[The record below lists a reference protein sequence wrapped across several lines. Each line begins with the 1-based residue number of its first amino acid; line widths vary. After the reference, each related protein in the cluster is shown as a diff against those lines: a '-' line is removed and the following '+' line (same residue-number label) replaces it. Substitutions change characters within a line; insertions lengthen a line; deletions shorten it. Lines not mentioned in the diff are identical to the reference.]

1 MADPKDPLSV
11 LNTDPKKL
19 ELIRKFFKEYTGD
32 VSGLSKELQA
42 VGREL
47 GFIAEKTKEATIA
60 EKELRN
66 MYRNRAVIAGEFNKI
81 LSSNKQIRDEEL
93 KIEQAALVHAE
104 QAYAKTIER
113 LGLIDEE
120 ILNKKELLRENRKE
134 YTLQKEILLQKK
146 NEGII
151 TEAQFRSE
159 KKKLDKKAA
168 QRNLYLKSLNK
179 ERDKLV
185 QIARVEKQRAADQ
198 SDEVEKQE
206 KLNKGFDTSIGFLD
220 GMIEK
225 TGFFS
230 EKWTT
235 GPLGGIQD
243 FLEAG
248 GDLGDLFDE
257 LSLKLGKI
265 NLKNLAANVLTT
277 IFEQTLMFLKQ
288 FDKLAA
294 DFRKNTGIIDRNF
307 GGIEQRIVNVQR
319 ANLRMGV
326 SMDEAFQAA
335 NALTAEMASF
345 TSMTDDAQKT
355 VLSAAT
361 ILQEFGVGAQTTA
374 QIFNNFS
381 KGLGYNANQLEKLS
395 TQLMGIST
403 SLKIPPQIIATE
415 FNAASKELMKY
426 GNNMVGVFEGIA
438 EQSKQTGIAM
448 GELLGI
454 VKQFDTFEGAGDA
467 VGKLNAILGGPY
479 LNAINM
485 LYATEDERIK
495 QLRESI
501 QLSGRQFS
509 QLSRFEQQAI
519 ATAAGISDMTVAARL
534 FGGTNSEFANTQM
547 SMKEMQDRAQ
557 KAQAVTEKFTQ
568 VMQSFAIALGPVVH
582 VLGLLADV
590 LLFVINPFGELA
602 RLFGADEGLI
612 SYMGSFTVAGYAVAV
627 MIMKGWIPALAG
639 LNVGIIKLK
648 MTTFQLVGA
657 LMGAVAIGT
666 FMYDW
671 VSGMSTAVAIL
682 TTVLVVGALA
692 WAAYL
697 TAASGGLAAIPIA
710 LGLAAVGAAVGGIAG
725 TIETFSTGKRPGQA
739 VGADAALV
747 GEKGEEM
754 VVTED
759 GSRYMVNSPSVM
771 ALDTQDTVY
780 SNAETKAMMNGG
792 GNNNNTEQLAL
803 MRQQQTEFM
812 QSMREERAML
822 QRSITELANRPNRIE
837 LDGKAVYKGQKEYML
852 KDPNLR
858 IV

>member
-1 MADPKDPLSV
+1 MVDPKQLTEEQLRLQKALDELLEKNSDQLAKQIADNKKINELYKSREARAV
-11 LNTDPKKL
+11 KLADFSEIIAQNNKIARLEAQEAARVVTENLERQHEYKEDILKIQQEQQELYEKESKKL
-19 ELIRKFFKEYTGD
+19 KEIDKVWNAYSTAQNKAGKNQSKRAKNAQKERARQLTALNAQLNGYRQEQNALKKTRKQRDEQHAQDEGLLSLQVQKRNTLIQTNDANENLQASTRNFIKTFTGVTD
-32 VSGLSKELQA
+32 MSDSFLGSLINSDDAVGQIADTMKASFTGPNIAFAVLSKI
-42 VGREL
+42 
-47 GFIAEKTKEATIA
+47 F
-60 EKELRN
+60 
-66 MYRNRAVIAGEFNKI
+66 
-81 LSSNKQIRDEEL
+81 
-93 KIEQAALVHAE
+93 
-104 QAYAKTIER
+104 
-113 LGLIDEE
+113 
-120 ILNKKELLRENRKE
+120 
-134 YTLQKEILLQKK
+134 
-146 NEGII
+146 
-151 TEAQFRSE
+151 
-159 KKKLDKKAA
+159 
-168 QRNLYLKSLNK
+168 
-179 ERDKLV
+179 
-185 QIARVEKQRAADQ
+185 Q
-198 SDEVEKQE
+198 S
-206 KLNKGFDTSIGFLD
+206 
-220 GMIEK
+220 
-225 TGFFS
+225 
-230 EKWTT
+230 
-235 GPLGGIQD
+235 
-243 FLEAG
+243 
-248 GDLGDLFDE
+248 
-257 LSLKLGKI
+257 
-265 NLKNLAANVLTT
+265 
-277 IFEQTLMFLKQ
+277 TLMFMKE
-288 FDKLAA
+288 FDKLSS
-294 DFRKNTGIIDRNF
+294 DFRKNTGIIDKGF

-335 NALTAEMASF
+335 NSLTAEMASF
-345 TSMTDDAQKT
+345 TSMTDDAQAT
-355 VLSAAT
+355 VLQATT

-381 KGLGYNANQLEKLS
+381 KGLGYNANQLERLS

-534 FGGTNSEFANTQM
+534 FGGTNSEFADTQM
-547 SMKEMQDRAQ
+547 SMKEMQERAQ

-568 VMQSFAIALGPVVH
+568 VMQSFAIALGPVVDI
-582 VLGLLADV
+582 LGYAADALLI
-590 LLFVINPFGELA
+590 LLNPFGELA
-602 RLFGADEGLI
+602 RLIGVEDTGLI
-612 SYMGSFTVAGYAVAV
+612 SMIGQLTVGFYAYLAVMKLELVPFLTKTLFPAMKKKIVLLSRTQALVGGIVAGFMAFTVIKGIFDDMTSGAAQLTAALVTLAVAYALV
-627 MIMKGWIPALAG
+627 RAAMAAKLSGPAAFFVYPVLAGIALAG
-639 LNVGIIKLK
+639 VY
-648 MTTFQLVGA
+648 GA
-657 LMGAVAIGT
+657 FKSIPKFAKGKNAGEIVP
-666 FMYDW
+666 
-671 VSGMSTAVAIL
+671 
-682 TTVLVVGALA
+682 
-692 WAAYL
+692 
-697 TAASGGLAAIPIA
+697 GGL
-710 LGLAAVGAAVGGIAG
+710 GLVA
-725 TIETFSTGKRPGQA
+725 E
-739 VGADAALV
+739 
-747 GEKGEEM
+747 EGEEM

-759 GSRYMVNSPSVM
+759 GSRYMVNSPSVV

-780 SNAETKAMMNGG
+780 SNAETKAMMNGS

-837 LDGKAVYKGQKEYML
+837 LDGKQVYKGQKEYML

>member
-1 MADPKDPLSV
+1 MAEPNDPLNV
-11 LNTDPKKL
+11 LNADPKKL

-32 VSGLSKELQA
+32 VSLLSKELQA

-47 GFIAEKTKEATIA
+47 GFITEKTTEAAKA
-60 EKELRN
+60 EAEIRD
-66 MYRNRAVIAGEFNKI
+66 MYRARARSLGDLNKI
-81 LSSNKQIRDEEL
+81 LSVNKEIRDEEL
-93 KIEQAALVHAE
+93 KVEQASLVQAE
-104 QAYAKTIER
+104 QTFIKAKEALKVVEEELEVRKKVAKEALKEARETKAILKDKLKRNRIGRAEFEKEKKRNAIAYYER
-113 LGLIDEE
+113 KRTLDSLEE
-120 ILNKKELLRENRKE
+120 RTEKL
-134 YTLQKEILLQKK
+134 KEISRLS
-146 NEGII
+146 EG
-151 TEAQFRSE
+151 ELAV
-159 KKKLDKKAA
+159 AA
-168 QRNLYLKSLNK
+168 ANVENK
-179 ERDKLV
+179 EK
-185 QIARVEKQRAADQ
+185 I
-198 SDEVEKQE
+198 
-206 KLNKGFDTSIGFLD
+206 NKGFDTSINFLD
-220 GMIEK
+220 GIIEK

-230 EKWTT
+230 EKWKT
-235 GPLGGIQD
+235 GPLGGVHD

-248 GDLGDLFDE
+248 GDLNDLFDQ
-257 LSLKLGKI
+257 LSLKLDKI
-265 NLKNLAANVLTT
+265 NLKNFAAN
-277 IFEQTLMFLKQ
+277 TLKIIGEETLKFLIT

-294 DFRKNTGIIDRNF
+294 SFRKNTGIIDRGF
-307 GGIEQRIVNVQR
+307 DGIEQRVVNVQR

-335 NALTAEMASF
+335 NSLTAEMASF
-345 TSMTDDAQKT
+345 TSMTDDAQAT
-355 VLSAAT
+355 VLQAT
-361 ILQEFGVGAQTTA
+361 TVLQEFGVGAKTTA

-381 KGLGYNANQLEKLS
+381 KGLGFNAQQLEKLS

-426 GNNMVGVFEGIA
+426 GADMVGVFEGIA

-519 ATAAGISDMTVAARL
+519 ATAAGINDMTVAARL
-534 FGGTNSEFANTQM
+534 FGGTNSEFADTQM
-547 SMKEMQDRAQ
+547 SMREMQERAA
-557 KAQAVTEKFTQ
+557 KAQAVQEKFTQ

-582 VLGLLADV
+582 LLGLVAEAAII
-590 LLFVINPFGELA
+590 LLNPFGELA
-602 RLFGADEGLI
+602 RLAGADGEIVAGLGQFQVLL
-612 SYMGSFTVAGYAVAV
+612 YGVAAAMKYTGVVAGGLGAALAKAFLPVTVAVGVFMALKKVLE
-627 MIMKGWIPALAG
+627 MLTPIMRGF
-639 LNVGIIKLK
+639 VGIG
-648 MTTFQLVGA
+648 LVIAGI
-657 LMGAVAIGT
+657 MAVI
-666 FMYDW
+666 
-671 VSGMSTAVAIL
+671 
-682 TTVLVVGALA
+682 
-692 WAAYL
+692 
-697 TAASGGLAAIPIA
+697 
-710 LGLAAVGAAVGGIAG
+710 AAVPTGGASLGVFSALLGAAGAGSVVAGVGGIVSG
-725 TIETFSTGKRPGQA
+725 LDEFA
-739 VGADAALV
+739 VGKPPGRGVGGGAALIA
-747 GEKGEEM
+747 EKGQEM

-780 SNAETKAMMNGG
+780 TNAETKAMMNGG
-792 GNNNNTEQLAL
+792 GNNTEQLAL
-803 MRQQQTEFM
+803 MRQQQSEFM

-837 LDGKAVYKGQKEYML
+837 LDGKQVYKGQREYML